1 MDERLFARRVS
12 CTVVGTC
19 QVLDYFGQGGH
30 ALTPFSFA
38 VSTIHNQP
46 DRYHTLDRRA
56 CTHARAMVAPS
67 PPGEVTSDAAARA
80 STYLRIASSVLA
92 LEDFSR
98 SDETCLLQS
107 IFVVGQSSLSV
118 THLPRAHKISR
129 HYHQAHLQEEKRCL
143 RAAVCSGR
151 W

>member
-1 MDERLFARRVS
+1 MLSRSTSAVDAITVS
-12 CTVVGTC
+12 SDGRTPFCKSKLHVGTC

-56 CTHARAMVAPS
+56 CTHARAMVALS

-80 STYLRIASSVLA
+80 STYLRIASRVLA
-92 LEDFSR
+92 LEHYIYGGTKRDFCNRNSWYANPLCR
-98 SDETCLLQS
+98 
-107 IFVVGQSSLSV
+107 
-118 THLPRAHKISR
+118 
-129 HYHQAHLQEEKRCL
+129 
-143 RAAVCSGR
+143 
-151 W
+151 